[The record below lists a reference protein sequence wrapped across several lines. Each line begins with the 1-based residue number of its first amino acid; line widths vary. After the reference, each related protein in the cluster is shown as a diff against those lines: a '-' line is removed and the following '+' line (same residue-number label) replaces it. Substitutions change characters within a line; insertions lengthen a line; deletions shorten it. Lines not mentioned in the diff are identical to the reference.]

1 MIKNVSMTRRKLI
14 AVTGGAGDLFS
25 VGSAYLVTSLVQVV
39 SVTEAVSGG
48 GEKGNRYLGSAQQI
62 LHVLGQMMN
71 IPHHSLVTVTI
82 SPHTLQSETC
92 L

>member
-48 GEKGNRYLGSAQQI
+48 GEERNRYLGSAEQI
-62 LHVLGQMMN
+62 LHVLGQMVD